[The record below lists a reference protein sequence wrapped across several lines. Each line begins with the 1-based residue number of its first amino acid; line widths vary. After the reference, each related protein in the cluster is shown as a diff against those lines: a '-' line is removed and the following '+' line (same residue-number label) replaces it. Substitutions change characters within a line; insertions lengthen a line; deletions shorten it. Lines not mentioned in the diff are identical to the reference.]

1 MYNANSDVNIVVK
14 TPVGKSSQESIYN
27 VVLQGY
33 VFSPVLCSK
42 QIDTFGKECLTEKKY
57 TYLYKGKVEIPPLS
71 MVDDVVCVAE
81 CGFKSVLINSFLSC
95 KSNTKK
101 LQFGAG
107 KCKKMHIGKQFEEYK
122 CHPIYV
128 DNWNEFEKKNEV
140 GQEFIEDICVGQVQ
154 IEHSEEE
161 KYLGDIIAKDG
172 RNIKNIQARVNKG
185 KGIIKRI
192 LEILEGIPFGKL
204 YYQVAIILRNSLLV
218 SSVLCNSEAWFNITQ
233 SEFELIES
241 VDLIFLRNLLG
252 APKTVPKEILFLEL
266 GVVPLREIVKQ
277 KRLNFL
283 HYILSQEKESIIY
296 RVFES
301 QRRHPNKKDWVKSV
315 EKDLEELEL
324 NISFEEIRKMTKY
337 RWKNIVKNTIHK
349 NSFFKLEAKKQTH
362 SKVKD
367 LEHIRLE
374 MQDYFMP
381 NGIENMSKEEVQL
394 IFKIRGKTTN
404 VKMNRKN
411 QFETYE
417 CSVCFAENETQEHI
431 YQCEEIWK
439 LKKQSKKEIPKF
451 EEILYGNIQQK
462 VKVPRIFQ
470 ENMKI
475 RGQNPS

>member
-1 MYNANSDVNIVVK
+1 
-14 TPVGKSSQESIYN
+14 
-27 VVLQGY
+27 
-33 VFSPVLCSK
+33 
-42 QIDTFGKECLTEKKY
+42 
-57 TYLYKGKVEIPPLS
+57 
-71 MVDDVVCVAE
+71 
-81 CGFKSVLINSFLSC
+81 
-95 KSNTKK
+95 
-101 LQFGAG
+101 
-107 KCKKMHIGKQFEEYK
+107 MHIGKKLEEYK

-128 DNWNEFEKKNEV
+128 DNWSEFEKKNEV

-241 VDLIFLRNLLG
+241 VDLIFLRNLIG

-283 HYILSQEKESIIY
+283 YYILSQEKESIIY
-296 RVFES
+296 RVFET
-301 QRRHPNKKDWVKSV
+301 QRRHQNKKDWVTSV

-337 RWKNIVKNTIHK
+337 RWKNIVKNTVHK
-349 NSFFKLEAKKQTH
+349 NAFFTLEAKKQTH

-374 MQDYFMP
+374 MQDYFIQM
-381 NGIENMSKEEVQL
+381 EL
-394 IFKIRGKTTN
+394 
-404 VKMNRKN
+404 RK
-411 QFETYE
+411 
-417 CSVCFAENETQEHI
+417 
-431 YQCEEIWK
+431 
-439 LKKQSKKEIPKF
+439 
-451 EEILYGNIQQK
+451 
-462 VKVPRIFQ
+462 
-470 ENMKI
+470 
-475 RGQNPS
+475 